1 MKSRKQPSAAQEIAS
16 APHDPNDLEC
26 FTAARDLLKQHRIHT
41 RDILNGKDF
50 LFSGPVE
57 ALHTTL
63 KKLLEIE
70 HRTNRF
76 LQFDY
81 AQVDKY
87 FLLRIVGS
95 KRHQGDIVAYF
106 D

>member
-1 MKSRKQPSAAQEIAS
+1 MKSRKQPSAAQEVAS
-16 APHDPNDLEC
+16 APHDPEDLEC
-26 FTAARDLLKQHRIHT
+26 FTAARALLKQHRIHT

-50 LFSGPVE
+50 LFSGPAEEVH
-57 ALHTTL
+57 AAL

-81 AQVDKY
+81 AQIDKY

-95 KRHQGDIVAYF
+95 KRHQDIIAAYF